1 MRCDQRPLLSFAAA
15 VKLRDMAIAF
25 ARARYISRSTG
36 GSAARSAAYNAR
48 EAISDERTGTLYY
61 FKHRDAPEHH
71 EVLLPEGADAKLA
84 DAAVLWN
91 AAEVAERR
99 KDAQVAREL
108 VLALPANYELSHEDR
123 VELARSFAQ
132 AHFVS
137 KGVAVQLDV
146 HAPHV
151 GDMDSERANYHAH
164 LLVTTRRVE
173 GDHFA
178 AKKARELDPEVK
190 SLRGRGVV
198 TDGEHWGA
206 AWRDHQN
213 RYFTEHGVE
222 LRVDAPSAVA
232 QQHVGPIRMR
242 AEGSAAVARS
252 EEVARENAAAA
263 RDPDKVLGVLTRNN
277 ATFTERDLDRHL
289 SKHIFGDAEHLEVK
303 AKVLGH
309 AEVLALHDRE
319 TGELTGRYTTKAVRE
334 QEQAALSD
342 AETIAGSRRH
352 RALGAGALA
361 VALEGRALREDQH
374 AAFDHATAAGAM
386 KIIEGRAGTG
396 KSFTLGTIRDAH
408 DGAGYDVIG
417 LAPTNSVAQDLKSD
431 GFAQAATVH
440 SELFRIKN
448 GRTQWTNRTVAI
460 VDEAA
465 MLDSRIT
472 GELLAEAKRSGAKL
486 IFAGDDRQ
494 LASIERGGL
503 FAELRQRHG
512 SAEITEVTRQR
523 IDWQRQAARDLAEGR
538 TLEAVRAF
546 AREGAITWSQTQ
558 DQSRER
564 LVARWKADTAE
575 TPDATRF
582 VFAYTNKDVDKLNA
596 ELRAVRRDR
605 GELGEDH
612 RFATKHGEAAF
623 AVGDRVQFTDT
634 LRAAKIYNGNAGT
647 ITGIDADTGVI
658 RAKLDGS
665 KAEEGEAG
673 QGPRQVKLGGVAS
686 GGREVVWSASEFDG
700 FRHGYAGTIYKGQGK
715 TLDHTYLLH
724 THHWRQASS
733 YVALTRQRESA
744 RIFAATETARD
755 VLQLARQMSRVEV
768 RSASVTWATWDELK
782 PDLRQRA
789 EAGQGRADAASASA
803 AARSSE
809 KIGVASPMAES
820 LDAQRDRQFGG
831 AARARARVR
840 VDDADAERW
849 LVPPRVSA
857 DGRDSFGRGLDS
869 ASIAA
874 AVAGDRA
881 AQREREALGHY
892 LEGAYRDPNG
902 ARSRL
907 DELVERDGRVS
918 AARRLTA
925 DPGQL
930 GELLGRTGLFAGGK
944 AREERTRAER
954 VAEAVGPAVS
964 RIGEAETKA
973 AQDYR
978 TSVER
983 QLAAEATGVPRLSER
998 AQAVVE
1004 AIAVAKD
1011 DAVRADAWKTTR
1023 NEEQVRNELASF
1035 AASAG
1040 KRFGEDGV
1048 RAMLRAERPGAK
1060 PYEGDPSVDA
1070 EHRAAVAEAARTVA
1084 SIRAGESAAASQGR
1098 TELLTKRASQGA
1110 HLRP

>member
-263 RDPDKVLGVLTRNN
+263 RDPDKVLGVITRNN

-289 SKHIFGDAEHLEVK
+289 SKHIFGEAEHILVK

-523 IDWQRQAARDLAEGR
+523 SDWQRQAARDLAEGR

-546 AREGAITWSQTQ
+546 AHEGAIAWSQTQ

-596 ELRAVRRDR
+596 ELRAVRRER

-612 RFATKHGEAAF
+612 RFVTKYGEAAF
-623 AVGDRVQFTDT
+623 ATGDRVQFTDT
-634 LRAAKIYNGNAGT
+634 LRAGKIYNGNAGT
-647 ITGIDADTGVI
+647 ILGIDADTGVI

-665 KAEEGEAG
+665 KAEE
-673 QGPRQVKLGGVAS
+673 
-686 GGREVVWSASEFDG
+686 GREVVWSASEFDG

-755 VLQLARQMSRVEV
+755 VLQLARQMSRHEV
-768 RSASVTWATWDELK
+768 RSASVAWATAHDLPPE
-782 PDLRQRA
+782 LRQRA
-789 EAGQGRADAASASA
+789 GDGQGTFATEGGPKNTSDEGSGR
-803 AARSSE
+803 ARS
-809 KIGVASPMAES
+809 
-820 LDAQRDRQFGG
+820 AQ
-831 AARARARVR
+831 ARAAQSLTP
-840 VDDADAERW
+840 AAEATPSRTDGTAGAGTAEW
-849 LVPPRVSA
+849 LIPPRVSV
-857 DGRDSFGRGLDS
+857 DGRDSFGRGLEDR
-869 ASIAA
+869 SIAS
-874 AVAGDRA
+874 AVADDRA
-881 AQREREALGHY
+881 VQREREALENY
-892 LEGAYRDPNG
+892 LQGSYRDPKE

-907 DELVERDGRVS
+907 DALVERDGYTS
-918 AARRLTA
+918 AAQRLSA

-930 GELLGRTGLFAGGK
+930 GELRGRVGLFAGSK
-944 AREERTRAER
+944 ARQERAQAEL
-954 VAEAVGPAVS
+954 VAEAIGPAMS
-964 RIGEAETKA
+964 RVGEVEAKV
-973 AQDYR
+973 AQGYR
-978 TSVER
+978 AGVEA
-983 QLAAEATGVPRLSER
+983 QLSADATGVPKLSAR
-998 AQAVVE
+998 AQTALGAV
-1004 AIAVAKD
+1004 AVAKD
-1011 DAVRADAWKTTR
+1011 DAGRAEAWK
-1023 NEEQVRNELASF
+1023 EAQSDEQVSRELSAF
-1035 AASAG
+1035 ATSVE
-1040 KRFGEDGV
+1040 KRFGGDGV
-1048 RAMLRAERPGAK
+1048 RAMLRAQQPGAK
-1060 PYEGDPSVDA
+1060 PYEGGPSVSA
-1070 EHRAAVAEAARTVA
+1070 EDEGALVEVGRAISTL
-1084 SIRAGESAAASQGR
+1084 RAGEGASASQAQAEG
-1098 TELLTKRASQGA
+1098 LVQRASRGT
-1110 HLRP
+1110 RMKP

>member
-1 MRCDQRPLLSFAAA
+1 
-15 VKLRDMAIAF
+15 MAIAF

-289 SKHIFGDAEHLEVK
+289 SKHIFGEAEHLQVK

-523 IDWQRQAARDLAEGR
+523 SDWQRQAARDLAEGR

-546 AREGAITWSQTQ
+546 AHEGAIAWSQTQ

-596 ELRAVRRDR
+596 ELRAVRRER

-612 RFATKHGEAAF
+612 RFVTKHGEAAF
-623 AVGDRVQFTDT
+623 ATGDRVQFTDT
-634 LRAAKIYNGNAGT
+634 LRAGKIYNGNAGT
-647 ITGIDADTGVI
+647 ILGIDADTGVI

-665 KAEEGEAG
+665 KAEE
-673 QGPRQVKLGGVAS
+673 
-686 GGREVVWSASEFDG
+686 GREVVWSASEFDG

-755 VLQLARQMSRVEV
+755 VLQLARQMSRHEV
-768 RSASVTWATWDELK
+768 RSASVVWATAHEL
-782 PDLRQRA
+782 PSDLRQRA
-789 EAGQGRADAASASA
+789 EEGQGTSATGGGSKDTSDEGSGRAPS
-803 AARSSE
+803 
-809 KIGVASPMAES
+809 
-820 LDAQRDRQFGG
+820 
-831 AARARARVR
+831 ARAHAAQSFTPA
-840 VDDADAERW
+840 ADVAPSSIAGTAGAGTTEW
-849 LVPPRVSA
+849 LIPPRVSV
-857 DGRDSFGRGLDS
+857 DGRDALGRVLDGGS
-869 ASIAA
+869 VAS
-874 AVAGDRA
+874 AVANDRA
-881 AQREREALGHY
+881 VQREREALENY
-892 LEGAYRDPNG
+892 LQGSFRAPQE

-907 DELVERDGRVS
+907 DALVERDGYTS
-918 AARRLTA
+918 TAQRLSA
-925 DPGQL
+925 DPGQI
-930 GELLGRTGLFAGGK
+930 GELRGKVGLFARAK
-944 AREERTRAER
+944 ARQEREQAER
-954 VAEAVGPAVS
+954 VVEAIGPAVS
-964 RIGEAETKA
+964 RVGEAEAKA
-973 AQDYR
+973 AQGYR
-978 TSVER
+978 AGVEA
-983 QLAAEATGVPRLSER
+983 QLSADATGVPKLSAR
-998 AQAVVE
+998 AQTALGAV
-1004 AIAVAKD
+1004 AVAKD
-1011 DAVRADAWKTTR
+1011 DAGRAEAWKEAQSGT
-1023 NEEQVRNELASF
+1023 ELAGELSVF
-1035 AASAG
+1035 AAAVE

-1048 RAMLRAERPGAK
+1048 RAMLRAQQPGAK
-1060 PYEGDPSVDA
+1060 PYEGGPSVSA
-1070 EHRAAVAEAARTVA
+1070 EDEGALVEVGRAISTL
-1084 SIRAGESAAASQGR
+1084 RAGEGASASQAQAEG
-1098 TELLTKRASQGA
+1098 LVQRASRGT
-1110 HLRP
+1110 RMKP

>member
-1 MRCDQRPLLSFAAA
+1 VANALLLSFTAA
-15 VKLRDMAIAF
+15 VKLRLMAIAF

-84 DAAVLWN
+84 DAATLWN
-91 AAEVAERR
+91 AAEAAEKR

-108 VLALPANYELSHEDR
+108 VLALPANHELSHEDR
-123 VELARSFAQ
+123 VELARSFAE

-137 KGVAVQLDV
+137 KGLAVQLDV

-151 GDMDSERANYHAH
+151 GDTDGERANHHAH

-178 AKKARELDPEVK
+178 LRKARELDPEVK

-213 RYFTEHGVE
+213 RYFAEHGLE
-222 LRVDAPSAVA
+222 LRVDATSAVV

-242 AEGSAAVARS
+242 AEDSAAVARS

-277 ATFTERDLDRHL
+277 ATFAERDLDRHL
-289 SKHIFGDAEHLEVK
+289 SKHIFGEAEHLQVK

-319 TGELTGRYTTKAVRE
+319 TGELSGRYTTKTVRE
-334 QEQAALSD
+334 QERAALSD
-342 AETIAGSRRH
+342 AEAIAGSRRH
-352 RALGAGALA
+352 RALGAVALA
-361 VALEGRALREDQH
+361 GALEGRALRVDQR
-374 AAFDHATAAGAM
+374 AAFDHAIAAGAL

-396 KSFTLGTIRDAH
+396 KSFTLGAIRGAH
-408 DGAGYDVIG
+408 QGAGYDVIG

-448 GRTQWTNRTVAI
+448 GRTQWSNRTLVV

-472 GELLAEAKRSGAKL
+472 GELLAEARRSGAKL

-503 FAELRQRHG
+503 FAELRHRHG

-546 AREGAITWSQTQ
+546 ARERAITWSQTQ

-623 AVGDRVQFTDT
+623 AVGDRVQFTET

-647 ITGIDADTGVI
+647 ITGIDAATGVI
-658 RAKLDGS
+658 RAELDGS
-665 KAEEGEAG
+665 RAEEGEAG
-673 QGPRQVKLGGVAS
+673 QGRSEPGSQAGETGLGGSRRARQVKLGG
-686 GGREVVWSASEFDG
+686 G
-700 FRHGYAGTIYKGQGK
+700 
-715 TLDHTYLLH
+715 
-724 THHWRQASS
+724 
-733 YVALTRQRESA
+733 
-744 RIFAATETARD
+744 
-755 VLQLARQMSRVEV
+755 
-768 RSASVTWATWDELK
+768 ASVRALC
-782 PDLRQRA
+782 QR
-789 EAGQGRADAASASA
+789 GVSPRRTLSRRA
-803 AARSSE
+803 
-809 KIGVASPMAES
+809 
-820 LDAQRDRQFGG
+820 
-831 AARARARVR
+831 
-840 VDDADAERW
+840 
-849 LVPPRVSA
+849 
-857 DGRDSFGRGLDS
+857 
-869 ASIAA
+869 
-874 AVAGDRA
+874 
-881 AQREREALGHY
+881 
-892 LEGAYRDPNG
+892 
-902 ARSRL
+902 
-907 DELVERDGRVS
+907 
-918 AARRLTA
+918 
-925 DPGQL
+925 
-930 GELLGRTGLFAGGK
+930 
-944 AREERTRAER
+944 
-954 VAEAVGPAVS
+954 
-964 RIGEAETKA
+964 
-973 AQDYR
+973 
-978 TSVER
+978 
-983 QLAAEATGVPRLSER
+983 
-998 AQAVVE
+998 
-1004 AIAVAKD
+1004 
-1011 DAVRADAWKTTR
+1011 
-1023 NEEQVRNELASF
+1023 
-1035 AASAG
+1035 
-1040 KRFGEDGV
+1040 
-1048 RAMLRAERPGAK
+1048 
-1060 PYEGDPSVDA
+1060 
-1070 EHRAAVAEAARTVA
+1070 
-1084 SIRAGESAAASQGR
+1084 
-1098 TELLTKRASQGA
+1098 
-1110 HLRP
+1110 

>member
-1 MRCDQRPLLSFAAA
+1 
-15 VKLRDMAIAF
+15 MAIAF

-48 EAISDERTGTLYY
+48 KAISDERTGTLYY

-84 DAAVLWN
+84 DAATLWN
-91 AAEVAERR
+91 GAEAAERR

-108 VLALPANYELSHEDR
+108 VLALPANHELSHEDR
-123 VELARSFAQ
+123 VELARSFAE

-137 KGVAVQLDV
+137 KGLAVQLDV

-151 GDMDSERANYHAH
+151 GDTDSELANHHAH

-173 GDHFA
+173 GDRLA
-178 AKKARELDPEVK
+178 PKKARDLDPEVRT
-190 SLRGRGVV
+190 SRGRASV
-198 TDGEHWGA
+198 TEGEQWGA
-206 AWRDHQN
+206 AWREHQD
-213 RYFTEHGVE
+213 RYFAEHGMA
-222 LRVDAPSAVA
+222 LRADANAAVPG
-232 QQHVGPIRMR
+232 QHVGPVRMR
-242 AEGSAAVARS
+242 APESAAVARS
-252 EEVARENAAAA
+252 EELARENAAAA
-263 RDPDKVLGVLTRNN
+263 RDPDKVLGALTRNN
-277 ATFTERDLDRHL
+277 ATFTERDVERFLA
-289 SKHIFGDAEHLEVK
+289 KHIRDDAERLAVK
-303 AKVLGH
+303 GKVLGSV
-309 AEVLALHDRE
+309 AVLALYEAE
-319 TGELTGRYTTKAVRE
+319 TGERAGRFTTQAVRE
-334 QEQAALSD
+334 EERGALED
-342 AETIAGSRRH
+342 AERVAGARH
-352 RALGAGALA
+352 HRGVGTAAKAGALESRNLRDDQV
-361 VALEGRALREDQH
+361 VAFE
-374 AAFDHATAAGAM
+374 HATAAGGLR
-386 KIIEGRAGTG
+386 IVEGRAGTG
-396 KSFTLGTIRDAH
+396 KSYTLSAIRDAH
-408 DGAGYDVIG
+408 ERDGLKVIG
-417 LAPTNSVAQDLKSD
+417 LAPTNAVVQDLRAD
-431 GFAQAATVH
+431 GFAEAATVH
-440 SELFRIKN
+440 SELFRLKN
-448 GRTQWTNRTVAI
+448 GRTRWDSRTVAI

-465 MLDSRIT
+465 MLDSRVT
-472 GELLAEAKRSGAKL
+472 GALMAEAKRSGAKL
-486 IFAGDDRQ
+486 ILAGDDRQ

-503 FAELRQRHG
+503 FTELRQRHG
-512 SAEITEVTRQR
+512 SAAITEVTRQR
-523 IDWQRQAARDLAEGR
+523 VDWQRQAARDLAEGR
-538 TLEAVRAF
+538 VGEAVQAF
-546 AREGAITWSQTQ
+546 NRHGAITWTKTQ
-558 DQSRER
+558 EASRAA
-564 LVARWKADTAE
+564 LVEQWKRDTAE
-575 TPDATRF
+575 APDATRF
-582 VFAYTNKDVDKLNA
+582 VFAYTNKDVDRLNA

-605 GELGEDH
+605 GELREDH
-612 RFATKHGEAAF
+612 RFVTKHGAADF
-623 AVGDRVQFTDT
+623 AVGDRVQFSDT
-634 LRAAKIYNGNAGT
+634 LRGAKIYNGNAGI

-658 RAKLDGS
+658 RARLDGS
-665 KAEEGEAG
+665 SAAE
-673 QGPRQVKLGGVAS
+673 
-686 GGREVVWSASEFDG
+686 GREVAWSASEFDG

-715 TLDHTYLLH
+715 TLDHSYLLH
-724 THHWRQASS
+724 TEHWRQASS
-733 YVALTRQRESA
+733 YVALTRQRESVH
-744 RIFAATETARD
+744 IYAATAAARD
-755 VLQLARQMSRVEV
+755 ARDLAWQMSRVEV
-768 RSASVTWATWDELK
+768 RSASVIWATWDELK

-809 KIGVASPMAES
+809 KIGVASPTAES
-820 LDAQRDRQFGG
+820 PDAQRDREFSG
-831 AARARARVR
+831 AARVRVR

-857 DGRDSFGRGLDS
+857 DGRDSFGCGLDS

-881 AQREREALGHY
+881 AEREREALGHY

-907 DELVERDGRVS
+907 DELVERDGHVS

-1011 DAVRADAWKTTR
+1011 DAVRAEAWKTTR

-1098 TELLTKRASQGA
+1098 TELLAQRASQGA

>member
-1 MRCDQRPLLSFAAA
+1 
-15 VKLRDMAIAF
+15 MAIAF

-84 DAAVLWN
+84 DAAALWN
-91 AAEVAERR
+91 AAETAEKR

-108 VLALPANYELSHEDR
+108 VLALPANHELSHEDR
-123 VELARSFAQ
+123 VELARSFAE

-137 KGVAVQLDV
+137 KGLAVQLDV

-151 GDMDSERANYHAH
+151 GDTDSERANHHAH

-213 RYFTEHGVE
+213 RYFTEHGLE
-222 LRVDAPSAVA
+222 LRVDATSAVA

-263 RDPDKVLGVLTRNN
+263 RDPDQVLDVLTRNN

-289 SKHIFGDAEHLEVK
+289 SKHIFGEAEHLQVK

-334 QEQAALSD
+334 QERAALSD

-352 RALGAGALA
+352 QALGAGVSA
-361 VALEGRALREDQH
+361 VALEGRALREDQR
-374 AAFDHATAAGAM
+374 AAFDHATAAGAL

-396 KSFTLGTIRDAH
+396 KSFTLGAIRDAH

-546 AREGAITWSQTQ
+546 AREGAVTWLQTQ

-596 ELRAVRRDR
+596 ELRAVRRER

-612 RFATKHGEAAF
+612 RFVTKHGEAAF
-623 AVGDRVQFTDT
+623 ATGDRVQFTDT
-634 LRAAKIYNGNAGT
+634 LRAGKIYNGNAGT
-647 ITGIDADTGVI
+647 ILGIDADTGVI

-665 KAEEGEAG
+665 KAEE
-673 QGPRQVKLGGVAS
+673 
-686 GGREVVWSASEFDG
+686 GREVVWSASEFDG

-715 TLDHTYLLH
+715 TLDHAYLLH

-755 VLQLARQMSRVEV
+755 VLQLARQMSRHEV
-768 RSASVTWATWDELK
+768 RSASVAWATAHEL
-782 PDLRQRA
+782 PSDLRQRA
-789 EAGQGRADAASASA
+789 EEGQGTSATGGGSKDTSDEGSGRAPS
-803 AARSSE
+803 
-809 KIGVASPMAES
+809 
-820 LDAQRDRQFGG
+820 
-831 AARARARVR
+831 ARAHAAQPFTPA
-840 VDDADAERW
+840 ADVAPSSIAGTAGAGTTEW
-849 LVPPRVSA
+849 LIPRRVSV
-857 DGRDSFGRGLDS
+857 DGRDALGRGLDGGS
-869 ASIAA
+869 VAS
-874 AVAGDRA
+874 AVANDRA
-881 AQREREALGHY
+881 VQREREALENY
-892 LEGAYRDPNG
+892 LQGSFRAPKE

-907 DELVERDGRVS
+907 DALVERDGYTSTAQRLS
-918 AARRLTA
+918 AA
-925 DPGQL
+925 PGQI
-930 GELLGRTGLFAGGK
+930 GELRGKVGLFAGAK
-944 AREERTRAER
+944 ARQEREQAER
-954 VAEAVGPAVS
+954 VVEAIGPAVS
-964 RIGEAETKA
+964 RVGEAEAKA
-973 AQDYR
+973 AQGYR
-978 TSVER
+978 AGVEA
-983 QLAAEATGVPRLSER
+983 QLSADATGVPKLSGR
-998 AQAVVE
+998 AQAALAAMAAAKEDAGRAE
-1004 AIAVAKD
+1004 AWNAAQNDTEVAG
-1011 DAVRADAWKTTR
+1011 
-1023 NEEQVRNELASF
+1023 ELSVF
-1035 AASAG
+1035 AAAVE
-1040 KRFGEDGV
+1040 KRFGEDGM
-1048 RAMLRAERPGAK
+1048 RAMIRAQQPGAK
-1060 PYEGDPSVDA
+1060 PYEGGPSVSSEDKGA
-1070 EHRAAVAEAARTVA
+1070 LVEVGRAVSTL
-1084 SIRAGESAAASQGR
+1084 RAGEGASASQAQAEG
-1098 TELLTKRASQGA
+1098 LVQRASRGT
-1110 HLRP
+1110 RMKP